1 MAIRS
6 DEIISIIKS
15 AIEGFDETTET
26 RSVGTVVEVGDGIA
40 QIYGL
45 GGALASEMLEFPNGV
60 MGLALNLQEET
71 VGAVILG
78 NADAIKE
85 GDTVKTTGRVVEVP
99 VGQALLGRVVSPLGV
114 PLDDKG
120 PLKTTKARPVER
132 IAPGVIVRKSV
143 DTPVQTGIKAIDA
156 LIPIGRGQRELIIGD
171 RQTGKTAVAIDTIIN
186 QKGQGLVCIYVAI
199 GQKLSTVAQTVAVL
213 EKHDAMAHTIV
224 VVAGAEDPAP
234 LQYLAPYAG
243 AAMGEE
249 VMEVGVKLDGKTV
262 KDALCVYDDLSK
274 HAWAYREMSLLLR
287 RPPGREA
294 YPGDVFYLHSRLLER
309 AARMNDENGG
319 GSLTALP
326 IIETQAGDVSAYIP
340 TNVISITD
348 GQIFLETDL
357 FNAGQRPALN
367 IGISVSR
374 VGSAAQTKAMK
385 SVAAPLKL
393 DLAQY
398 RSLAAFAQFAS
409 DLDKATRDQLT
420 RGEKLSEVIKQPQYQ
435 PLPVEKQVAI
445 LYTATTGKLD
455 DVPTPRVKEFETGLY
470 RFLETERADILKELR
485 DTKALPKELAA
496 KLDEAIEAF
505 RTEAFGMEPSKPK
518 GTAEPA
524 KPKDDGAPKGEAAPK
539 ADAGTAPAAASPAA
553 KDGAS
558 AAKDGASA
566 ADQPRGSTA
575 GDAGS
580 DQAADPPAVTGPAP
594 KPAAKTPAA
603 ASRTD
608 GGKPA

>member
-6 DEIISIIKS
+6 DEIITIIKS
-15 AIEGFDETTET
+15 AIDSFDATTET

-45 GGALASEMLEFPNGV
+45 DDALASELLEFPGGI
-60 MGLALNLQEET
+60 MGLALNLEEET

-78 NADAIKE
+78 NATTIKE
-85 GDTVKTTGRVVEVP
+85 GDRVRTTGRVVEVP
-99 VGQALLGRVVSPLGV
+99 VGSALLGRVVSPLGE
-114 PLDDKG
+114 PLDGKG
-120 PLKTTKARPVER
+120 DIPRTKTRPVER
-132 IAPGVIVRKSV
+132 IAPGVIVRQPV

-171 RQTGKTAVAIDTIIN
+171 RQTGKTAIAIDTIIN
-186 QKGQGLVCIYVAI
+186 QKGKDLVCIYVAI
-199 GQKLSTVAQTVAVL
+199 GQKLSTVAQTVATL
-213 EKHDAMAHTIV
+213 EKYGAMEHTIV
-224 VVAGAEDPAP
+224 VLAGAEEPAP

-243 AAMGEE
+243 VAMGEE
-249 VMEVGVKLDGKTV
+249 VMENGVEGNGRTY

-274 HAWAYREMSLLLR
+274 HAWAYREMALLLR

-309 AARMNDENGG
+309 AARLSDEHGG

-326 IIETQAGDVSAYIP
+326 VIETQANDVSAYIP

-385 SVAAPLKL
+385 KVAAPLKL

-398 RSLAAFAQFAS
+398 RSLAAFAQFAG
-409 DLDKATRDQLT
+409 DLDKATRDQLN
-420 RGEKLSEVIKQPQYQ
+420 RGEKLSEITKQPQYQ

-445 LYTATTGKLD
+445 LYVATTGKLD
-455 DVPTPRVKEFETGLY
+455 DVPTPRVREFETQFY
-470 RFLETERADILKELR
+470 RFLETEHEGILKTLGEKPELTDEITKGL
-485 DTKALPKELAA
+485 DTAV
-496 KLDEAIEAF
+496 DAF
-505 RTEAFGMEPSKPK
+505 R
-518 GTAEPA
+518 
-524 KPKDDGAPKGEAAPK
+524 
-539 ADAGTAPAAASPAA
+539 
-553 KDGAS
+553 
-558 AAKDGASA
+558 
-566 ADQPRGSTA
+566 
-575 GDAGS
+575 
-580 DQAADPPAVTGPAP
+580 
-594 KPAAKTPAA
+594 KTFLA
-603 ASRTD
+603 
-608 GGKPA
+608 